1 MNILFEINSNIF
13 IVSNINNPS
22 VFTYKRINILY
33 TIVDDKLYVKGNYF
47 RYKFNK
53 KFSEAIRELNDVY
66 LYILSKK

>member
-22 VFTYKRINILY
+22 VFTYKRRNIPY
-33 TIVDDKLYVKGNYF
+33 TIVDDKLYVKGNYL
-47 RYKFNK
+47 RCKFDK
-53 KFSEAIRELNDVY
+53 KFLEGINELNDVY